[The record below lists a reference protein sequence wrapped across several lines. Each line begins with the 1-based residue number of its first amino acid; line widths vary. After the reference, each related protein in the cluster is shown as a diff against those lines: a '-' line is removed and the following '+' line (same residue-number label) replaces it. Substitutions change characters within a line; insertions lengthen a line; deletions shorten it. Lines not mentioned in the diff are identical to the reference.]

1 MIYIENI
8 FVIIKL
14 FVYIYDVR
22 RLWTGRKR
30 FFCLAVLIGLQP
42 ELRQPPRD
50 GSELGWAGSVVCDH
64 DIKLSP
70 GKNQPT
76 DNVYNYNDLKG
87 EAVKVKPIKLSS
99 WCGCREG
106 RGVVGECMKEVDIF
120 GTGGEFK
127 YESDLEF
134 AKPQF
139 YNVSNLI
146 KLRSP

>member
-8 FVIIKL
+8 FVIIML

-42 ELRQPPRD
+42 ELRQPLAD
-50 GSELGWAGSVVCDH
+50 GSEPGWAGSVVCDH

-99 WCGCREG
+99 WCGCR
-106 RGVVGECMKEVDIF
+106 
-120 GTGGEFK
+120 GG
-127 YESDLEF
+127 
-134 AKPQF
+134 AGGGW
-139 YNVSNLI
+139 
-146 KLRSP
+146 

>member
-1 MIYIENI
+1 MI
-8 FVIIKL
+8 VKSSL
-14 FVYIYDVR
+14 
-22 RLWTGRKR
+22 RL
-30 FFCLAVLIGLQP
+30 V
-42 ELRQPPRD
+42 
-50 GSELGWAGSVVCDH
+50 SSSSAG
-64 DIKLSP
+64 
-70 GKNQPT
+70 
-76 DNVYNYNDLKG
+76 
-87 EAVKVKPIKLSS
+87 
-99 WCGCREG
+99 EG